1 MKKIICLALC
11 GALAVGALGLSACS
25 KELPRNC
32 YSMTLEYSSET
43 RTLTG
48 DMTAQIVNTTEN
60 ACETLSFQLW
70 ANAYREGAKYA
81 PVSELFTAAAYY
93 QGASYGGIEVTG
105 VTGAQGFRVAGED
118 ANILEVTLTEPLYPG
133 EQVTLGMQFCV
144 TLAQVNHRLG
154 VGENAVTLTGFY
166 PVLCSCGGTQEHV
179 YADLG
184 DPFVSEC
191 ADYEVTLTLP
201 ESYTLA
207 YTGEGERTVSDGK
220 ATYHVRAEN
229 VRDVAMV
236 CSEKF
241 KTVETQADGV
251 PVTYYYLDDSSPERT
266 LAVAA
271 ESLSYYSECF
281 TDYAYGQYAVVE
293 TDFPYGGMEYPMLSM
308 IANDLRAEEVPL
320 VVAHETAHQWWY
332 AMVGSD
338 QFCESWQDEGLA
350 EFSAALFLDD
360 HPDYGRTYEQC
371 VADSEEAYRV
381 FFSVWSQ
388 ISDGEQ
394 TSMRRPLTEFA
405 GEYEYRNVVYDK
417 GLILFDRLYDLLG
430 KEKTLSALREYARE
444 YTGKIAPPEAL
455 VACFASRGNYA
466 EGVFDSF
473 LEGTCVI

>member
-11 GALAVGALGLSACS
+11 GALAVGALGLTACS

-48 DMTAQIVNTTEN
+48 DMTAQIVNTSEN

-105 VTGAQGFRVAGED
+105 VAGAQGFRVAGED

-207 YTGEGERTVSDGK
+207 YTGEGERAVSDGK
-220 ATYHVRAEN
+220 ATYHVRADNSIYHALNYDAPTGRVKEFQAGQGAARTSVWARGQAWGVYGFTMAYRFTKDERYLRQAIGTADFMLSHPN
-229 VRDVAMV
+229 MPKDLIPYWDFEAPGIPNALRDASAAAILCSGLLELSRYVEGAAQRRYMKAAEKILRV
-236 CSEKF
+236 LSSSEYTAAAGTNGGFILKHSVGNMPAKKEVDVPLTYADYYYVEALCRYKALQSEK
-241 KTVETQADGV
+241 G
-251 PVTYYYLDDSSPERT
+251 
-266 LAVAA
+266 
-271 ESLSYYSECF
+271 
-281 TDYAYGQYAVVE
+281 
-293 TDFPYGGMEYPMLSM
+293 
-308 IANDLRAEEVPL
+308 
-320 VVAHETAHQWWY
+320 
-332 AMVGSD
+332 
-338 QFCESWQDEGLA
+338 
-350 EFSAALFLDD
+350 
-360 HPDYGRTYEQC
+360 
-371 VADSEEAYRV
+371 
-381 FFSVWSQ
+381 
-388 ISDGEQ
+388 
-394 TSMRRPLTEFA
+394 
-405 GEYEYRNVVYDK
+405 K
-417 GLILFDRLYDLLG
+417 GL
-430 KEKTLSALREYARE
+430 
-444 YTGKIAPPEAL
+444 
-455 VACFASRGNYA
+455 
-466 EGVFDSF
+466 
-473 LEGTCVI
+473 